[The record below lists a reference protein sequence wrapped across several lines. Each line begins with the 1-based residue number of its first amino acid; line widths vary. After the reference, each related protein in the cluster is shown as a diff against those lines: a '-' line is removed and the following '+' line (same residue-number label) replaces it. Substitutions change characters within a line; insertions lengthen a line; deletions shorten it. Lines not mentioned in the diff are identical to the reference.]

1 MGRGFILW
9 LCGLGGTA
17 WAADSTRAAYV
28 PPSVMSLESVFQV
41 VFSLLLV
48 LGVVALVAW
57 LLKRVQLPQQGAGRQ
72 LKVVS
77 SIAVGQ
83 RERVV
88 VVEIQDTW
96 LVLGVAAGQVQ
107 TLHTLPRQGGAP
119 GHAV

>member
-1 MGRGFILW
+1 MARWFTLW
-9 LCGLGGTA
+9 LCCLGQAA
-17 WAADSTRAAYV
+17 WGADPAKAAYV
-28 PPSVMSLESVFQV
+28 PPSVMSLESIFQV

-57 LLKRVQLPQQGAGRQ
+57 LLKRVQLPQQGVGRQ

-88 VVEIQDTW
+88 LVEIQDTW
-96 LVLGVAAGQVQ
+96 LVLGVAAGQVR
-107 TLHTLPRQGGAP
+107 TLHTLPKQGGAP

>member
-1 MGRGFILW
+1 MAQWIVLALLAAGSA
-9 LCGLGGTA
+9 TA
-17 WAADSTRAAYV
+17 AESARPAYE
-28 PPSVMSLESVFQV
+28 PPSVMSIGSVFQV
-41 VFSLLLV
+41 VLSLLLV

-88 VVEIQDTW
+88 VVEVRDTW
-96 LVLGVAAGQVQ
+96 LVLGVAAGQVR
-107 TLHTLPRQGGAP
+107 TLHTLPKEGGSP
-119 GHAV
+119 GHAG